1 MRKLLIENK
10 ENTDKHILIEAS
22 RNTSEDIQRINE
34 SLRKLSKRA
43 EISIN
48 YRHLPYEQLRYTNL
62 PNPNVSK
69 FTPDVNVMRFISS
82 MIKETT
88 DANLAAN
95 ILQKII
101 KDTLDGN
108 THKNLNHKS

>member
-69 FTPDVNVMRFISS
+69 FTPDVNVIYQQYDKGNNRCQPCS
-82 MIKETT
+82 KY
-88 DANLAAN
+88 LA
-95 ILQKII
+95 
-101 KDTLDGN
+101 KDYQRHT
-108 THKNLNHKS
+108 